1 MDKKI
6 NMEGEVI
13 SEVEV
18 NSYDSRFKLRNQNQT
33 YTVITSGMQA
43 MKDYLF
49 VRKGQRME
57 VEGKAKEN
65 VIVLESAKITLQ
77 LLNKSE
83 ESVKQIC

>member
-1 MDKKI
+1 MDKKV

-18 NSYDSRFKLRNQNQT
+18 NSYNSRFKLRNQNQT
-33 YTVITSGMQA
+33 YTVIASGMQA

-49 VRKGQRME
+49 VRKGQRIE
-57 VEGKAKEN
+57 VQGKEKEN

-77 LLNKSE
+77 LLGRE
-83 ESVKQIC
+83 ESLK

>member
-18 NSYDSRFKLRNQNQT
+18 NSYDSRFRLRNQNQT
-33 YTVITSGMQA
+33 YTVIASGMQA

-49 VRKGQRME
+49 VRKGQRVE
-57 VEGKAKEN
+57 VEGKEKEN

-77 LLNKSE
+77 LLKKRE
-83 ESVKQIC
+83 